1 MIPNRKWSPDRK
13 WSPLLSGEDSSY
25 WITMS
30 HLLSQQKV
38 LIKLNTFNKYLPRL
52 KKETVTTSW
61 QEIPQ
66 ILSIGYLVSTSEKDK
81 GESFAYTYNIFNL
94 IVPSFLFPWF
104 CTFVMVSVS
113 RAKARETNNLRP
125 GPILAAFWRYVLKF
139 QTNVRRMRIWMD
151 LFFWKRSKERFLSKQ
166 INRDSFQ
173 CFYKVFYQGG
183 A

>member
-1 MIPNRKWSPDRK
+1 MIPRPQMIPIAIGRGKSEWPGLK
-13 WSPLLSGEDSSY
+13 LLDHY
-25 WITMS
+25 VT
-30 HLLSQQKV
+30 LLSQQKV

-52 KKETVTTSW
+52 KKRNRKTTSW
-61 QEIPQ
+61 QEIPE
-66 ILSIGYLVSTSEKDK
+66 ILSIGYLVSTLEKDK

-125 GPILAAFWRYVLKF
+125 GPILAAFWRYVLKIP
-139 QTNVRRMRIWMD
+139 N
-151 LFFWKRSKERFLSKQ
+151 E
-166 INRDSFQ
+166 
-173 CFYKVFYQGG
+173 C

>member
-1 MIPNRKWSPDRK
+1 MIPRPQMIPIAIGRGKSEWPGLK
-13 WSPLLSGEDSSY
+13 LLDHY
-25 WITMS
+25 VT
-30 HLLSQQKV
+30 LLSQQKV

-52 KKETVTTSW
+52 KKRNRKTTSW
-61 QEIPQ
+61 QEIPE
-66 ILSIGYLVSTSEKDK
+66 ILSIGYLVSTLEKDK

-139 QTNVRRMRIWMD
+139 QMNVRRMRIWMD
-151 LFFWKRSKERFLSKQ
+151 LFFWKRSKERFLSL
-166 INRDSFQ
+166 
-173 CFYKVFYQGG
+173 V
-183 A
+183 

>member
-1 MIPNRKWSPDRK
+1 MIPRPQMIPIAIGRGKSEWPGLK
-13 WSPLLSGEDSSY
+13 LLDHY
-25 WITMS
+25 VT
-30 HLLSQQKV
+30 LLSQQKV

-52 KKETVTTSW
+52 KKRNRKTTSW
-61 QEIPQ
+61 QEIPE
-66 ILSIGYLVSTSEKDK
+66 ILSIGYLVSTLEKDK
-81 GESFAYTYNIFNL
+81 AESFAYTYNIFNL

-151 LFFWKRSKERFLSKQ
+151 LFFWKRSKERFLSL
-166 INRDSFQ
+166 
-173 CFYKVFYQGG
+173 V
-183 A
+183 

>member
-1 MIPNRKWSPDRK
+1 MIPRPQMIPIAIGRGKSEWPGLK
-13 WSPLLSGEDSSY
+13 LLDHY
-25 WITMS
+25 VT
-30 HLLSQQKV
+30 LLSQQKV

-52 KKETVTTSW
+52 KKRNRKTTSW
-61 QEIPQ
+61 QEIPE
-66 ILSIGYLVSTSEKDK
+66 ILSIGYLVSTLEKDK

-151 LFFWKRSKERFLSKQ
+151 LFFWKRSKERFLSL
-166 INRDSFQ
+166 
-173 CFYKVFYQGG
+173 V
-183 A
+183 